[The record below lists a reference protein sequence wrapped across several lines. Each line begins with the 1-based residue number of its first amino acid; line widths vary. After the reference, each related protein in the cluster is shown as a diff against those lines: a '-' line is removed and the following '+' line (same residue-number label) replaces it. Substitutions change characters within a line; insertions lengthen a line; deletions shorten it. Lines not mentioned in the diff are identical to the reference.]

1 MTEQTPPAAPQD
13 KPAEKPLPAPDTLLQ
28 EKETTPAG
36 APAPVPV
43 PAPAAQPSPPAAPA
57 PAVAPPPPLAKP
69 AEPWP
74 ENRIFAIKTTSKQ
87 ERTVADSIMKAI
99 TTNATDIRVV
109 SVIVPQELQGYVLVE
124 TPEKMNRIEQLVEK
138 IPHARAVVR
147 KGKDEGEKSSML
159 LAEVAHFLIP
169 KPVVSGIEEGTI
181 VELIAGPFKGEKAVV
196 KRVDSAKE
204 EITVELYES
213 VVPIPITVRGDNV
226 RVVEKVSDK

>member
-1 MTEQTPPAAPQD
+1 MTMTDQTPPAPVEQAPAPQ
-13 KPAEKPLPAPDTLLQ
+13 KEPAAAPA
-28 EKETTPAG
+28 TPAQPAVAP
-36 APAPVPV
+36 APAPVAPPAPADPAPAV
-43 PAPAAQPSPPAAPA
+43 QAAPQPQAPAPAAEPA
-57 PAVAPPPPLAKP
+57 
-69 AEPWP
+69 P

-87 ERTVADSIMKAI
+87 ERTVADSILKAI
-99 TTNATDIRVV
+99 VTNATDIRVV

-147 KGKDEGEKSSML
+147 KGKDEGEKSSMQ
-159 LAEVAHFLIP
+159 LAEVAHFLVP

-196 KRVDSAKE
+196 KRVDTAKE

-226 RVVEKVSDK
+226 RVVEKVSDNK